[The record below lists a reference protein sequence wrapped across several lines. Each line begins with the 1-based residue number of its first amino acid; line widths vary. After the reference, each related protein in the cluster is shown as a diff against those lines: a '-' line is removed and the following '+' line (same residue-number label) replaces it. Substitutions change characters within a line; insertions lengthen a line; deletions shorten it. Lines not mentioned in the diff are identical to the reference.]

1 MSLLIGV
8 HIYSALAMDED
19 VKAIVEDRIFPVV
32 VPEHTDK
39 SFVMYDGINVAGE
52 YTKDGLI
59 GDVTNVTVKCV
70 SNKFDTASSLA
81 ENVRIVM
88 ERHNNK
94 YEGYS
99 IEGAE
104 LKNSSVEYE
113 SGLYIFVLNFEFQ
126 TNY

>member
-8 HIYSALAMDED
+8 HIHGVLSADED
-19 VKAIVEDRIFPVV
+19 VKSIVEDRIFPVV

-39 SFVMYDGINVAGE
+39 SFVVYDGISVVGE

-59 GDVTNVTVKCV
+59 GDVTNVSVKCV
-70 SNKFDTASSLA
+70 SNKFDTVSRLA
-81 ENVRIVM
+81 ENARIAL
-88 ERHNNK
+88 EDCK
-94 YEGYS
+94 KGYEGYS
-99 IEGAE
+99 VEGAE